1 MSERNQEHDGER
13 ATPQTDTATRSGE
26 VAAQPTPAPSR
37 PHGDALIDGSGSRQ
51 GVQERD
57 GEAEAGR

>member
-51 GVQERD
+51 GAPQQDDVSEP
-57 GEAEAGR
+57 GR